1 MREQR
6 DKLDPMIA
14 IPIFWLVF
22 RVAIKLENLWGLN
35 FSHKMLQNGPKSLM
49 YIRGVMIPGLE
60 SIPEPDFEPFSENCD
75 SDSDSSSNSYW
86 NRFQSGID
94 SKGGIDSSAGI
105 GSRVGIDSNQR
116 MGST

>member
-1 MREQR
+1 
-6 DKLDPMIA
+6 
-14 IPIFWLVF
+14 
-22 RVAIKLENLWGLN
+22 
-35 FSHKMLQNGPKSLM
+35 
-49 YIRGVMIPGLE
+49 MIPGLE

-116 MGST
+116 MGSAKWQRKKPETKISIELP

>member
-1 MREQR
+1 MTDEEKPPPWR
-6 DKLDPMIA
+6 DQEAWKFHDSR
-14 IPIFWLVF
+14 FDFF
-22 RVAIKLENLWGLN
+22 RVRVFEVP
-35 FSHKMLQNGPKSLM
+35 H
-49 YIRGVMIPGLE
+49 RGVMIPGLE
-60 SIPEPDFEPFSENCD
+60 SILEPDFEAFSENCD

-116 MGST
+116 MGSTE

>member
-49 YIRGVMIPGLE
+49 YIEFNTPPQEQLL
-60 SIPEPDFEPFSENCD
+60 PN
-75 SDSDSSSNSYW
+75 
-86 NRFQSGID
+86 
-94 SKGGIDSSAGI
+94 
-105 GSRVGIDSNQR
+105 
-116 MGST
+116 

>member
-1 MREQR
+1 M
-6 DKLDPMIA
+6 KGSVL
-14 IPIFWLVF
+14 
-22 RVAIKLENLWGLN
+22 NLNLCDEHERSDFLKGQTRIELP
-35 FSHKMLQNGPKSLM
+35 FQLQSAT
-49 YIRGVMIPGLE
+49 RGVMIPGLE

-116 MGST
+116 MGSAK